1 MPFCDPIRQNLKRH
15 NASDFIGDYLSA
27 SDQNW
32 FLGIGK
38 VSSWSSVTGSV
49 SDNNPPAALDTDEN
63 ETEFWRYLI
72 ATKRISQSDI
82 SLVIPRYDWTG
93 GEVYTAYRNDIDL
106 FDDVNPAKFYVLVDE
121 ERVYKCID
129 NAYGSPSTVPPSHT
143 DAQIRQLS
151 DGYRWKFLYQIPES
165 KRKFLT
171 RTYLTEGTNIG
182 IISRQGYMPVEYVD
196 FLELNDERT
205 LQFSVQ
211 QAAVD
216 GEIAFTEFNEEY
228 YGFVTS
234 DPTCLLPNTEN
245 SGISITGSGGTTG
258 DTFVGYSPSLV
269 GAEDNYVNRIL
280 SIDTGS
286 LIGTRRVITAY
297 TYNPSNS
304 QGTFTVDPPFSSNQT
319 LSGTQFSVLP
329 MIVLEGDGS
338 SGLNPPNPTLG
349 YADINVKFG
358 EVVPRGTSGCDLF
371 TARKFVSSFEMVD
384 TGKDYTFVNVTDV
397 RGLTFLNTTGNIN
410 DIAIPVISPPGGH
423 GSNPVSELGAA
434 AVMIVKDFFGDE
446 DGAVSVANEFR
457 QFGIIKNPDLYKPII
472 EMFLERGGATANF
485 TVGTTA
491 YQGST
496 GMDGTTGFSLAQG
509 TVIGWISGL
518 TASGGYGTGEVRVT
532 GITGTFTYGGIIESD
547 MGITFGI
554 VGKNTIT
561 KAGAEARRITTL
573 EVVSADSEILSSTEF
588 KVGQYAQGIGNF
600 TEEVSPS
607 RATGRVYSYSLQSGS
622 ATRANLLLE
631 DVHGIFNEGEK
642 VIACDYNL
650 SPLYSLTSANAIK
663 VSAIRSSIIGVPTVY
678 KTTTK
683 VTVNGGT
690 AGGFFNAT
698 SFDEDEVIN
707 FASGS
712 DSAYGTVVEWTATAG
727 ATNGILLLSG
737 VNGTFTTGMTSAY
750 NFNDNTYTATVT
762 AITQEPDLKYR
773 SGEVSYIQNIRPVQR
788 DSDQREEVKIVIN
801 F

>member
-15 NASDFIGDYLSA
+15 NALDFIGEYLSS

-38 VSSWSSVTGSV
+38 VSEWTSLTGAANDNYPPSATD
-49 SDNNPPAALDTDEN
+49 SDTT
-63 ETEFWRYLI
+63 ETEFWRDLI
-72 ATKRISQSDI
+72 ATKRIADSDI
-82 SLVIPRYDWTG
+82 SLVVPRYDWTG
-93 GEVYTAYRNDIDL
+93 GEIYTPYRNTIDL
-106 FDDVNPAKFYVLVDE
+106 YDDTNPAKFYVLVDD

-129 NAYGSPSTVPPSHT
+129 NAYGSPSTVPPTHT
-143 DAQIRQLS
+143 DAQIRQLA

-196 FLELNDERT
+196 FLRLNDDRT

-216 GEIAFTEFNEEY
+216 GEISFTEFKEEY

-234 DPTCLLPNTEN
+234 DGTCLLPDTANE
-245 SGISITGSGGTTG
+245 GISITGSGGTTG
-258 DTFVGYSPSLV
+258 DTFIGYSPSLV
-269 GAEDNYVNRIL
+269 GAAGNYVNRIL

-286 LIGTRRVITAY
+286 LIGTRRTITAY
-297 TYNPSNS
+297 SYNASNS
-304 QGTFTVDPPFSSNQT
+304 QGTFTVTPAFSENQS
-319 LSGTQFSVLP
+319 LSGAQFSVLP
-329 MIVLEGDGS
+329 MIVLEGDGFA
-338 SGLNPPNPTLG
+338 GTNPPNSSLG

-358 EVVPRGTSGCDLF
+358 TTLTGGTAGCDLY

-384 TGKDYTFVNVTDV
+384 TGRDYTFVNVTDV

-410 DIAIPVISPPGGH
+410 DILLPVISPPDGH
-423 GSNPVSELGAA
+423 GSNPVRELGAA

-446 DGAVSVANEFR
+446 NNTISVANEFR

-472 EMFLERGGATANF
+472 RMFTERGGVTGSF

-491 YQGST
+491 SQGFT
-496 GMDGTTGFSLAQG
+496 GMDGTTGYSLAQG
-509 TVIGWISGL
+509 TVVDWRSSL

-532 GITGTFTYGGIIESD
+532 GITGSFTYLGILDSD
-547 MGITFGI
+547 TGATFGI
-554 VGKNTIT
+554 VGKETIT
-561 KAGAEARRITTL
+561 KAGGEARRITNL
-573 EVVSADSEILSSTEF
+573 EVVSADSAILTSNEF
-588 KVGQYAQGIGNF
+588 VQGQYVQGIGN
-600 TEEVSPS
+600 TAGAVPPS

-622 ATRANLLLE
+622 NTRANLTVE
-631 DVHGIFNEGEK
+631 DVNGTFTEGEK

-650 SPLYSLTSANAIK
+650 TPLYSLTSANALKIGAISAASLVG
-663 VSAIRSSIIGVPTVY
+663 VSPVY

-683 VTVNGGT
+683 LTVNGGT
-690 AGGFFNAT
+690 AGGLFTTSTFTEDAT
-698 SFDEDEVIN
+698 VSFVS
-707 FASGS
+707 A
-712 DSAYGTVVEWTATAG
+712 DSAYGTIVEWTATAG
-727 ATNGILLLSG
+727 ATNGTLLLSG
-737 VNGTFTTGMTSAY
+737 VNGTFVAGMTSSY
-750 NFNDNTYTATVT
+750 TYSDSTYVATITEV
-762 AITQEPDLKYR
+762 TQEPDLKYR

-788 DSDQREEVKIVIN
+788 DDDQREEIKIVIN